1 MNWRRTTFAPL
12 AVAAGLLFPATAL
25 AGFTVTP
32 VPTFP
37 YPSVT
42 VGQQFPASITIVNFA
57 TGADAAVLIGASNL
71 DFYPACPLAAVSDCA
86 APQAN
91 VFALSSTGTSGTGS
105 CPPGTWTISELTP
118 GRFRFTPPGPVQ
130 LAASASCAVNFTAT
144 ALMLPPIDASAVS
157 PGVQTNQVASVDGTS
172 PVSGTFRNS
181 GLGVTTVLA
190 APNQVQAAPGAK
202 LAVSE
207 GCKRVAKATVTGQ
220 QIQKVTFLVDG
231 KRHSVDN
238 AAPFKATINTV
249 GLSTGRH
256 KLTAS
261 VDFTASSGKLD
272 APLKGGFLRCRPKK
286 VQFTG

>member
-1 MNWRRTTFAPL
+1 MNWKRAKFAPL

-42 VGQQFPASITIVNFA
+42 VGQTFPASITIVNFA
-57 TGADAAVLIGASNL
+57 TGADANVLIGASNL

-86 APQAN
+86 APEAN
-91 VFALSSTGTSGTGS
+91 VFALSATGTSGAGT
-105 CPPGTWTISELTP
+105 CPPGTWTIAQLSP

-130 LAASASCAVNFTAT
+130 LAATASCTVDFTAT
-144 ALMLPPIDASAVS
+144 SLALPPIDASAVS
-157 PGVQTNQVASVDGTS
+157 AGVQTNQVASIDGTS

-181 GLGVTTVLA
+181 GLSVTSVLA
-190 APNQVQAAPGAK
+190 APAQVQAAPGAK
-202 LAVSE
+202 LSVSE
-207 GCKRVAKATVTGQ
+207 GCKRVAKANVTGQ
-220 QIQKVTFLVDG
+220 QISRVTFLVDN
-231 KRHSVDN
+231 KKHSVDN

-249 GLSTGRH
+249 GLAKGRH
-256 KLTAS
+256 KLTAA
-261 VDFTASSGKLD
+261 VDFTTSSAKLD
-272 APLKGGFLRCRPKK
+272 TSLKGGFLRCRTKQ